1 MSAAAPASPERERSN
16 ASNRLPTSASSSTML
31 SHASSAPAS
40 ALYNFKL
47 LSALRSDDPA
57 QVQPFLDELKPSTKS
72 VEGQE
77 DLEKAGKLLG
87 IAVRVAAVPIIAQIL
102 QSPGIPSPNLP
113 VASGSTTTALHVASE
128 IGRADVVELLLRD
141 PRINDTVR
149 DEQGRTALECAANS
163 EVSSL
168 VEESRTQLQ
177 LKYLAQLAGYIS
189 SPLSSVEDSLSMV
202 EFLEG
207 PRTGILNLSAL
218 DERSGTSLLHEA
230 ARRRDLRLVEMAVK
244 RGADV
249 FVRDK
254 RGRRVLD
261 GEKNA
266 DERIK
271 VFLRQFNNQDS
282 LVEAKSDGRPP
293 DLRGF
298 LSKWV
303 NYRSGWRTR
312 WFVLENGV
320 LSYYRNREDEQ
331 IACRGSIAMAVATL
345 HPSTDGSRFEVHS
358 KVSSSVPKFIV
369 KSAHRAE
376 IARWVQ
382 SIRLNIEYHQ
392 KKGGADGQSKRT
404 ASSSTQERMVPAA
417 SVTSLLASDAFLSPK
432 LQRSTTALSGLSVP
446 AAVGEGSR
454 RREMSSGQTAIT
466 EDDGT
471 EIISVFEAADNNSLA
486 DSGERHAGTAGVPH
500 ESTFDLGVL
509 NMKAQIEMT
518 MQLIDSIV
526 VAPTSSP
533 APTSRAG
540 GVEMDR
546 SSSRQQAV
554 KDALRQSLST
564 LSNQISMQN
573 IMTQDREKYFQGRI
587 QREVEA
593 RHLWEENMLTVA
605 QQQAEADRQ
614 LTEAARDNE
623 KKRKALKQAKEV
635 LAGLSSAGGLSSLP
649 TSPGPTATNEAV
661 VDRSILEAAST
672 SDGPL
677 AALASPAKAGA
688 ATGNTAS
695 APTTAGA
702 PVQPSLLSRPSVPN
716 IQQAHDAIVAAE
728 SDEEEDDDDEF
739 FDAIEQNALP
749 NMKLYDSIAHP
760 EKERPGTPT
769 ALEKQNFSLQV
780 QKPPAHGT
788 IKEYLARQSL
798 EPYLHVRNKLP
809 IDDDKRP
816 SVSLWSILK
825 SSVGKDLTKI
835 SFPVSFNECTSM
847 LQRMAED
854 MEYDAC
860 LTVAASEQDSL
871 KRIAFVGAF
880 AMSNY
885 SSTIGRIAKPFN
897 PLLSQ
902 SFEYAIPN
910 RYRYISEQ
918 VSHHPP
924 ISACYSEAPSW
935 KYYGEV
941 DAQNK
946 FQGRSFE
953 IRPTGVAHAE
963 LIIPREWVKEGSNYP
978 AAGPEYGDGLV
989 VEHYSWKKVT
999 TNVSNFIMGNPLID
1013 HYGDLVVTNHRT
1025 GETCTLT
1032 FKPRGWRGKD
1042 AFEIKGNVVGAD
1054 GRTAWDI
1061 AGRWDTQLIA
1071 RRAGTSAP
1079 LEVDTTF
1086 SSTQKEYML
1095 LWRNSEKPKAPFNL
1109 TPYACTLNDIPQ
1121 GLRQYLCP
1129 TDCRLRTDQRAFENA
1144 EYDRAQELKTL
1155 NEEKQRMT
1163 RKLRAEG
1170 KLPPHEPRWFDPQ
1183 IDDDT
1188 GERLW
1193 QPKRSEGGE
1202 VKFWSLREKADWEAV
1217 GVDHIFAED

>member
-1 MSAAAPASPERERSN
+1 MSVPAPSA
-16 ASNRLPTSASSSTML
+16 NRQPGADATSSISSGRFPTSASSSTLL
-31 SHASSAPAS
+31 SQASGASAN
-40 ALYNFKL
+40 ALYNFRL
-47 LSALRSDDPA
+47 LSALRSENPSE
-57 QVQPFLDELKPSTKS
+57 VQPFLDELKPSSNS
-72 VEGQE
+72 VGGQE

-87 IAVRVAAVPIIAQIL
+87 MAVRIASVPIITQIL
-102 QSPGIPSPNLP
+102 QSPSIPSPNLS
-113 VASGSTTTALHVASE
+113 VGSGTQTTALHVASE
-128 IGRADVVELLLRD
+128 IGRSDVVEVFLND
-141 PRINDTVR
+141 PRINDTIR
-149 DEQGRTALECAANS
+149 DEQGRTALECATNS
-163 EVSSL
+163 EISRL
-168 VEESRTQLQ
+168 IEESRGHLQ
-177 LKYLAQLAGYIS
+177 MKYLARLAGYIS
-189 SPLSSVEDSLSMV
+189 SPLSSVDESLNMI

-230 ARRRDLRLVEMAVK
+230 ARRRDLRLVEIAAK

-254 RGRRVLD
+254 RGKRVLD
-261 GEKNA
+261 GEKNV

-271 VFLRQFNNQDS
+271 VFLRQFNNQNS
-282 LVEAKSDGRPP
+282 LVEAKGDGRPP

-392 KKGGADGQSKRT
+392 KKGGSDGQPKRSMSLNQDRGT
-404 ASSSTQERMVPAA
+404 AAG
-417 SVTSLLASDAFLSPK
+417 SLPPIDSFLSPN
-432 LQRSTTALSGLSVP
+432 LQRSTTGLSVVSIP
-446 AAVGEGSR
+446 DGAPQGSGMLHSSSRTAV
-454 RREMSSGQTAIT
+454 T
-466 EDDGT
+466 EDDAT
-471 EIISVFEAADNNSLA
+471 EILSVYEGHDNNSITG
-486 DSGERHAGTAGVPH
+486 SGDQHTGIPH
-500 ESTFDLGVL
+500 QATYDLGTL
-509 NMKAQIEMT
+509 NIKAQVEMT
-518 MQLIDSIV
+518 LQLIDSV
-526 VAPTSSP
+526 VTPPSSANASPT
-533 APTSRAG
+533 RG
-540 GVEMDR
+540 GNDLAR

-564 LSNQISMQN
+564 LANQISQQN
-573 IMTQDREKYFQGRI
+573 IMTQDREKHLLNRI
-587 QREVEA
+587 QREVAA
-593 RHLWEENMLTVA
+593 RHIWEENMLTVA

-614 LTEAARDNE
+614 LTEAAKDNE

-635 LAGLSSAGGLSSLP
+635 LANLAGSENLPSLP
-649 TSPGPTATNEAV
+649 TSPGVPEK
-661 VDRSILEAAST
+661 RSIVSQGILDQAVN
-672 SDGPL
+672 
-677 AALASPAKAGA
+677 ALQSPVK
-688 ATGNTAS
+688 
-695 APTTAGA
+695 
-702 PVQPSLLSRPSVPN
+702 PSLTPRPSVPN
-716 IQQAHDAIVAAE
+716 IQEAHDAILAAE
-728 SDEEEDDDDEF
+728 SDDEEDDDDEF
-739 FDAIEQNALP
+739 FDAIETGTLP
-749 NMKLYDSIAHP
+749 NLKLYDSIAHP

-769 ALEKQNFSLQV
+769 AIEKQSFSLET
-780 QKPPAHGT
+780 QKPAARGT
-788 IKEYLARQSL
+788 VKELLARKSL
-798 EPYLHVRNKLP
+798 EPYLHVRNRLP

-825 SSVGKDLTKI
+825 SSIGKDLTKI

-860 LTVAASEQDSL
+860 LTVAAGEQDSL

-924 ISACYSEAPSW
+924 ISACYSEAPTW

-946 FQGRSFE
+946 FQGKSFE
-953 IRPTGVAHAE
+953 IRPTGVAHAD
-963 LIIPREWVKEGSNYP
+963 LIIPRSWVKGSEYP
-978 AAGPEYGDGLV
+978 DAGPEYGEDCV
-989 VEHYSWKKVT
+989 IEHYSWKKVT
-999 TNVSNFIMGNPLID
+999 TNVSNFIMGSPLID
-1013 HYGDLVVTNHRT
+1013 HYGDLIVTNHRT

-1032 FKPRGWRGKD
+1032 FKPRTWRGKD
-1042 AFEIKGNVVGAD
+1042 AFEIKGNVIDAEGK
-1054 GRTAWDI
+1054 TAWDI

-1071 RRAGTSAP
+1071 RRHGTSAP

-1086 SSTQKEYML
+1086 NPAQKEYML

-1109 TPYACTLNDIPQ
+1109 TPFAVTLNDIPN
-1121 GLRQYLCP
+1121 GLRSYLAP

-1155 NEEKQRMT
+1155 NEEKQRQT
-1163 RKLRAEG
+1163 RKLRSEG
-1170 KLPPHEPRWFDPQ
+1170 KLPPHEPRWFSSFTDP
-1183 IDDDT
+1183 DS

-1193 QPKRSEGGE
+1193 LPRRAEDGE
-1202 VKFWSLREKADWEAV
+1202 VKFWHEREKANWDQV
-1217 GVDHIFAED
+1217 GVEHIFAEDER

>member
-1 MSAAAPASPERERSN
+1 MSVPAPVV
-16 ASNRLPTSASSSTML
+16 NRQPSVEVKSSSSSTKIPPSASSSTLL
-31 SHASSAPAS
+31 SQSSGASAN
-40 ALYNFKL
+40 ALYNFRL
-47 LSALRSDDPA
+47 LSALRSDNPSE
-57 QVQPFLDELKPSTKS
+57 VQPFLDELRPSTKS
-72 VEGQE
+72 ADGME
-77 DLEKAGKLLG
+77 DLDKVGRLVG
-87 IAVRVAAVPIIAQIL
+87 MAVRVASAPTIQLIL
-102 QSPGIPSPNLP
+102 QSPAVPNPNLP
-113 VASGSTTTALHVASE
+113 ISAGSQTTPLHVASE
-128 IGRADVVELLLRD
+128 IGRGEIVELLLSD
-141 PRINDTVR
+141 PRINDTIR
-149 DEQGRTALECAANS
+149 DEQGRTALECATHS
-163 EVSSL
+163 EISHL
-168 VEESRTQLQ
+168 IEESRGQLQ
-177 LKYLAQLAGYIS
+177 LKYLARLAGYIS
-189 SPLSSVEDSLSMV
+189 SPLSSVEESLHMI

-207 PRTGILNLSAL
+207 PRTGILNLSQL

-230 ARRRDLRLVEMAVK
+230 ARRRDLRLVELAVK

-261 GEKNA
+261 GEKNV

-282 LVEAKSDGRPP
+282 LVQGKSDGRPP

-358 KVSSSVPKFIV
+358 KVSASVPKFIV

-392 KKGGADGQSKRT
+392 KKGNTDGQPKRSMSMNQDRT
-404 ASSSTQERMVPAA
+404 PVP
-417 SVTSLLASDAFLSPK
+417 SLPPADSFLSPK
-432 LQRSTTALSGLSVP
+432 LQRTTTGLSGLGVSAP
-446 AAVGEGSR
+446 SMRGSQR
-454 RREMSSGQTAIT
+454 DLSASRTALT
-466 EDDGT
+466 EDDAT
-471 EIISVFEAADNNSLA
+471 EIMSVFDNADGNSLIG
-486 DSGERHAGTAGVPH
+486 SSERHSGIPH
-500 ESTFDLGVL
+500 ETSYDLSVL
-509 NMKAQIEMT
+509 NIKAQLDMT
-518 MQLIDSIV
+518 SQLIDSIV
-526 VAPTSSP
+526 TPPASENASP
-533 APTSRAG
+533 VRG
-540 GVEMDR
+540 GTEITR

-554 KDALRQSLST
+554 KEALKQSLST
-564 LSNQISMQN
+564 LSNMISQNN
-573 IMTQDREKYFQGRI
+573 IMAQNREKYLLNRV

-605 QQQAEADRQ
+605 QQQAEADKQ
-614 LTEAARDNE
+614 LTEAAKDNE
-623 KKRKALKQAKEV
+623 KKRRALKQAKEV
-635 LAGLSSAGGLSSLP
+635 LANLAGSGGGDLPSLP
-649 TSPGPTATNEAV
+649 TSPGLPAQRSAV
-661 VDRSILEAAST
+661 IDQTMLN
-672 SDGPL
+672 
-677 AALASPAKAGA
+677 KA
-688 ATGNTAS
+688 TAS
-695 APTTAGA
+695 LPKTPTK
-702 PVQPSLLSRPSVPN
+702 PSLTPRPSVPN
-716 IQQAHDAIVAAE
+716 IQAAHDAIVAAE
-728 SDEEEDDDDEF
+728 GPSDDEEDDDDEF
-739 FDAIEQNALP
+739 FDAIETGTIP
-749 NMKLYDSIAHP
+749 NLKLYDSIARP
-760 EKERPGTPT
+760 DKERPGTPT
-769 ALEKQNFSLQV
+769 ALEKQPFNLDI
-780 QKPPAHGT
+780 QKPPTKGT
-788 IKEYLARQSL
+788 ITEYLARKSL
-798 EPYLHVRNKLP
+798 EPYLHVRNRLP

-924 ISACYSEAPSW
+924 ISACYSEAPTW
-935 KYYGEV
+935 KYFGEV

-953 IRPTGVAHAE
+953 IRPTGVAHCE
-963 LIIPREWVKEGSNYP
+963 LMVPRSWVNANSDYP
-978 AAGPEYGDGLV
+978 DAGPEYGDGLV

-1042 AFEIKGNVVGAD
+1042 AFEIKGNVVD
-1054 GRTAWDI
+1054 SNGRTAWDI

-1071 RRAGTSAP
+1071 RQHGTSAP

-1086 SSTQKEYML
+1086 SPTQKEYLL

-1109 TPYACTLNDIPQ
+1109 TPFAVTLNDIP
-1121 GLRQYLCP
+1121 GDLKKYLAP

-1155 NEEKQRMT
+1155 NEEKQRLT

-1170 KLPPHEPRWFDPQ
+1170 KLPPHEARWFEPTVDS
-1183 IDDDT
+1183 DS

-1193 QPKRSEGGE
+1193 IPRRADDGE
-1202 VKFWSLREKADWEAV
+1202 VKFWHEREKADWDSV
-1217 GVDHIFAED
+1217 GVDHIFAEDER